1 MRGEKIALED
11 CEQCTS
17 YFHDGFTCIWKMPKK
32 KKKRKLEFVDELHLL
47 WFDLQEELLNGCKD
61 LCEKIIKP
69 KLKDYFKEI
78 PKTPFE

>member
-1 MRGEKIALED
+1 MDNEPAILMMSLPISD
-11 CEQCTS
+11 
-17 YFHDGFTCIWKMPKK
+17 TCRKK
-32 KKKRKLEFVDELHLL
+32 KKKHKFDEFHLL
-47 WFDLQEELLNGCKD
+47 WFNLQEELLNGCKD

>member
-1 MRGEKIALED
+1 
-11 CEQCTS
+11 
-17 YFHDGFTCIWKMPKK
+17 MPKK
-32 KKKRKLEFVDELHLL
+32 KTKKKHKFDEFHLF
-47 WFDLQEELLNGCKD
+47 WFNLQEELLNGCKD